1 MAHKF
6 MQTAKMR
13 AHLFQIEIL
22 KSVDAVEKFLTADR
36 VEIDHG

>member
-6 MQTAKMR
+6 AQTEKMR

-22 KSVDAVEKFLTADR
+22 KSVDAVEKFLSDDR
-36 VEIDHG
+36 VEIGHG